1 MKASPYMSDD
11 EFKILNNFYDIQCEP
26 TGMQRGGLPLMKVK
40 RIHRPKNRNFFN
52 FADENT
58 NNVSL
63 PKALTSLQIF
73 YPHFQPTQNES
84 LSKTLNAPSKWF
96 ERFNQST
103 RNLNNTIQS
112 MHKEHSRKL
121 RSYSI
126 SSLSSTVGGGA
137 AMMSGGGG
145 AVGESMRI
153 RSGSQQ
159 ALFIKRQTPGAGPPG
174 LAENGEFDGMPQ
186 REHTSLPQDIILTN
200 ISHDLG

>member
-1 MKASPYMSDD
+1 MSDD

-159 ALFIKRQTPGAGPPG
+159 ALFIKA
-174 LAENGEFDGMPQ
+174 
-186 REHTSLPQDIILTN
+186 
-200 ISHDLG
+200 

>member
-40 RIHRPKNRNFFN
+40 RIHRPKNRNYFN
-52 FADENT
+52 FADENN

-137 AMMSGGGG
+137 GMVPGG
-145 AVGESMRI
+145 AVGDSMRI

-159 ALFIKRQTPGAGPPG
+159 ALFIKRQTPGAAGPV